1 MGVGQAEDLN
11 IDVSRLS
18 PSTEKLYAA
27 GGNELRCYGTVNC
40 DMTLGVI
47 TAKVMVSVIQ
57 GLDGA
62 LLSWHDSIALGI
74 LPSNFPAQVARVGP
88 PPATADVPPPPPIAT
103 PPPPIA
109 ASLPPPRR
117 GRRHRQPPDTA
128 STVCDVSAAG
138 DVSTT
143 PSGSAPR
150 PGEADGDASSHASSG
165 IETSANVSP
174 QLHSPVVQS
183 VTQLDEDERLPSQQ
197 REPRMSDTPPSRV
210 FESVSTDFFSHAG
223 RAYIRVCR

>member
-18 PSTEKLYAA
+18 PRADKLCAA
-27 GGNELRCYGTVNC
+27 GGNELRCYGAVNC
-40 DMTLGVI
+40 DVTLGVI
-47 TAKVMVSVIQ
+47 TIKVMVSVIQ

-74 LPSNFPAQVARVGP
+74 LPSSFPAQVARVGP
-88 PPATADVPPPPPIAT
+88 PPAPADAPQPPPPLPPIAT

-109 ASLPPPRR
+109 APQSPIATPLPPPRR
-117 GRRHRQPPDTA
+117 GLRHRQPADAA

-150 PGEADGDASSHASSG
+150 PG
-165 IETSANVSP
+165 
-174 QLHSPVVQS
+174 
-183 VTQLDEDERLPSQQ
+183 
-197 REPRMSDTPPSRV
+197 
-210 FESVSTDFFSHAG
+210 
-223 RAYIRVCR
+223 